1 MTDDPLYQVRNEL
14 HRRMAMVE
22 AAGTRLSPRALHGQ
36 MDAIR
41 AIAAAHGLV
50 ALEGLARNSAQR
62 ALLPGRRMAMR
73 SCFEHFLEAL
83 DSHSEDD
90 CTSILAAVALRLH

>member
-1 MTDDPLYQVRNEL
+1 MADDPLMPVRMEL
-14 HRRMAMVE
+14 RSRMAAIE
-22 AAGTRLSPRALHGQ
+22 AAGTRLSPRALHGH

-41 AIAAAHGLV
+41 ALAAAHGLV

-73 SCFEHFLEAL
+73 SCFEHFIEAL
-83 DSHSEDD
+83 DSQSEDD
-90 CTSILAAVALRLH
+90 RTSILAAVALRLH